1 MLICS
6 DGPIL
11 GGDLYHANH
20 LTPSLDFSLAFSTY
34 HHLVQSARQLGRV
47 EDSFLV
53 VMVVCLGQLSLQAGR
68 RMCRGLQAG
77 RRMLM
82 VQGLLTMFDVI
93 PSLGILRL
101 LLEALSSLGEP
112 ILVESIGILWGFRPQ
127 SRCCRQSASNLVVVL
142 QAVMGA
148 RAAVLAAP
156 VEQAA

>member
-68 RMCRGLQAG
+68 RL
-77 RRMLM
+77 LM
-82 VQGLLTMFDVI
+82 VQGLLTMFAVM
-93 PSLGILRL
+93 PSLGIQRL
-101 LLEALSSLGEP
+101 LLEALTSLAEP
-112 ILVESIGILWGFRPQ
+112 ILG
-127 SRCCRQSASNLVVVL
+127 
-142 QAVMGA
+142 
-148 RAAVLAAP
+148 
-156 VEQAA
+156 

>member
-34 HHLVQSARQLGRV
+34 HLVQSARQ

-82 VQGLLTMFDVI
+82 VQGLLTMFAVM
-93 PSLGILRL
+93 PSLGIQRL
-101 LLEALSSLGEP
+101 LLEALTSLGDP
-112 ILVESIGILWGFRPQ
+112 ILG
-127 SRCCRQSASNLVVVL
+127 
-142 QAVMGA
+142 
-148 RAAVLAAP
+148 
-156 VEQAA
+156 